1 MVARAPNV
9 EGLRV
14 RVVRDPEG
22 NLVGFQDPDQ
32 GARFIS
38 RQDAIERMT
47 YSIEEGEIQDSFGNG
62 VGVGSLALPLR
73 GVSVATKNTIT
84 DYLAV
89 RGDPLDVRPA
99 SNQEIIERTTFIT
112 KSGRLVTVET
122 GFGYGRRYDPSK
134 YGGRFRQQAAAAL
147 ELPEGERLPT
157 SDLKRA
163 VAYQEILIRTTR
175 V

>member
-1 MVARAPNV
+1 MVARSPNV

-14 RVVRDPEG
+14 RAVRDEEG

-32 GARFIS
+32 GSRFIS
-38 RQDAIERMT
+38 RQDAIERMR
-47 YSIEEGEIQDSFGNG
+47 YSVEEGEIQDSFGNA
-62 VGVGSLALPLR
+62 VGVGSLALPQR
-73 GVSVATKNTIT
+73 GVSVATKNTTIE
-84 DYLAV
+84 YLPV
-89 RGDPLDVRPA
+89 RGDPLNIRPA
-99 SNQEIIERTTFIT
+99 SNQEVVERTTFIRKDGT
-112 KSGRLVTVET
+112 LVTVET
-122 GFGYGRRYDPSK
+122 GFGYGKRYDPSK

-163 VAYQEILIRTTR
+163 VASQEIIVRTTR